1 MCVGCLLVV
10 FLSAFVSVVFSAL
23 NLAILVQVLR
33 SWIPTLRLPFE
44 LDRFLADVTEPVLGP
59 LRRALP
65 TAGGIDFSPFIALL
79 VLRFVESL
87 IRSLIPP
94 VV

>member
-1 MCVGCLLVV
+1 MCVTCLLLV

-33 SWIPTLRLPFE
+33 SWIPTLRLPFG
-44 LDRFLADVTEPVLGP
+44 LDGFIADITQPILGP

-79 VLRFVESL
+79 GLRFVESL